1 MATRSFSAAA
11 ATDCSADAEEPVAA
25 APVEH
30 PASAA
35 RVTAVAAARVICL
48 NILSVCVVVWM
59 VWK

>member
-25 APVEH
+25 APVEQ

-35 RVTAVAAARVICL
+35 RVTAVAAARIICL
-48 NILSVCVVVWM
+48 NILSVSVVVWM